1 VEAVLVNRLVR
12 GDAGALHDRPIEP
25 VARVEVLEIERP
37 AVVLGSTQ
45 SFDVVDVG
53 RAEAAGFSVVRRR
66 SGGGVVILQPDDH
79 VWIDVT
85 VPRGHRLWNDD
96 VERATW
102 WLGDVWCTVLR
113 DVVQDVLNEV
123 ANAAAAGSLPGGGS
137 PLEWAVYRD
146 KLVATAP
153 ERAVCFASV
162 GPGEVVRCEMN
173 AGVNHKVVG
182 ISQRRTKDA
191 ARFQCTVFR
200 AIDVALY
207 ERLLRI
213 DVAASLGDAVGVG
226 EKLDDISRMAV
237 ERLVETIG

>member
-1 VEAVLVNRLVR
+1 
-12 GDAGALHDRPIEP
+12 
-25 VARVEVLEIERP
+25 VEVLEVERP

-113 DVVQDVLNEV
+113 DVVQDVPNGV

-137 PLEWAVYRD
+137 PIEWAVYRD

-162 GPGEVVRCEMN
+162 GPGEVVRREMN

-200 AIDVALY
+200 AIHVALY

>member
-1 VEAVLVNRLVR
+1 MR

-25 VARVEVLEIERP
+25 IARVEVLEIERP

-53 RAEAAGFSVVRRR
+53 RAEESGFAVVRRR
-66 SGGGVVILQPDDH
+66 SGGGVVILQPGDH

-85 VPRGHRLWNDD
+85 VPRGHALWLDD

-102 WLGDVWCTVLR
+102 WLGDMWRTVLR
-113 DVVQDVLNEV
+113 DVLQDVPKET
-123 ANAAAAGSLPGGGS
+123 AKAAAGSLPSGGS
-137 PLEWAVYRD
+137 PIEWAVYRD

-162 GPGEVVRCEMN
+162 GPGEVVRREMN
-173 AGVNHKVVG
+173 AGVNQRSAGVSHKVVG

-226 EKLDDISRMAV
+226 DKLDDISRMAV

>member
-1 VEAVLVNRLVR
+1 MR

-25 VARVEVLEIERP
+25 VARVEVLEVERS

-45 SFDVVDVG
+45 SFNVVDVG
-53 RAEAAGFSVVRRR
+53 CAEAAGFSVVRRR

-79 VWIDVT
+79 VWIDIT

-113 DVVQDVLNEV
+113 DVVQDVPKEV

-162 GPGEVVRCEMN
+162 GPGEVVRREMN
-173 AGVNHKVVG
+173 AGVNHKSAGVGHKVVG

>member
-1 VEAVLVNRLVR
+1 VQ
-12 GDAGALHDRPIEP
+12 
-25 VARVEVLEIERP
+25 VLEVERP

-113 DVVQDVLNEV
+113 DVVQDVPNEA
-123 ANAAAAGSLPGGGS
+123 ANAAATGSLPGGGS

-162 GPGEVVRCEMN
+162 GPGEVVRREMN

-191 ARFQCTVFR
+191 ARFQCTLFR

-207 ERLLRI
+207 GRLLRI

>member
-1 VEAVLVNRLVR
+1 M
-12 GDAGALHDRPIEP
+12 
-25 VARVEVLEIERP
+25 LEIERP

-53 RAEAAGFSVVRRR
+53 CAEKAGFSVVRRR

-102 WLGDVWCTVLR
+102 WLGDVWCAVLR
-113 DVVQDVLNEV
+113 DVVQDVPKEV
-123 ANAAAAGSLPGGGS
+123 AKAAAKEVAKAAATGSLPSGGS
-137 PLEWAVYRD
+137 PIEWAVYRD

-153 ERAVCFASV
+153 QRAVCFASV
-162 GPGEVVRCEMN
+162 GPGEVVRREMN
-173 AGVNHKVVG
+173 ASVSHKVVG

-200 AIDVALY
+200 VIDVALY

-226 EKLDDISRMAV
+226 DKLDDISRKAV

>member
-1 VEAVLVNRLVR
+1 MR

-25 VARVEVLEIERP
+25 VARVEVLEVERP

-113 DVVQDVLNEV
+113 DVVQDVPNEA
-123 ANAAAAGSLPGGGS
+123 ANAAATGSLPGGGS

-162 GPGEVVRCEMN
+162 GPGEVVRREMN

-200 AIDVALY
+200 AIHVALY